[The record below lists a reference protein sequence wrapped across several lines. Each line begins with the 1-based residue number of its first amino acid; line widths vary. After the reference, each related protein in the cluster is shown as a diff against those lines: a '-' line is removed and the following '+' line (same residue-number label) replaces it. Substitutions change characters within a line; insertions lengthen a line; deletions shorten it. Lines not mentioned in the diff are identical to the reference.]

1 LICVGNCLSILIMND
16 ELIEIPRRIFK
27 LESVKMTTQNQ
38 PTKEEF
44 LEALTKNG
52 INSLEDLVEAL
63 LPSETGGFSWTPSE
77 ENDDSNRWLKQVASL
92 EKAKFGFWWSTDD
105 EG

>member
-1 LICVGNCLSILIMND
+1 MND

-27 LESVKMTTQNQ
+27 LESVKMATQNQ

-63 LPSETGGFSWTPSE
+63 LPSETGGFSWTLSE
-77 ENDDSNRWLKQVASL
+77 ENDDATKWLNTLATID
-92 EKAKFGFWWSTDD
+92 KANFGFWWSTND

>member
-1 LICVGNCLSILIMND
+1 
-16 ELIEIPRRIFK
+16 
-27 LESVKMTTQNQ
+27 MTTQNQ

-92 EKAKFGFWWSTDD
+92 EKAKFGFWWSDND